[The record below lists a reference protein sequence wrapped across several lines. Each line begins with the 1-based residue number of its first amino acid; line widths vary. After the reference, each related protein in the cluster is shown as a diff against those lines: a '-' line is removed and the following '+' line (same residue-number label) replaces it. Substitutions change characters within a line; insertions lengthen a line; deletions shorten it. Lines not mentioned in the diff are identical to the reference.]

1 MKRAYVK
8 FYTDWLCAIEKL
20 NAEDQLRAL
29 KAIIRY
35 GEYGEM
41 PTQDEIGLFPYII
54 LTTAKG
60 QIDLDIKAEEEK
72 EKKARLYSEAGK
84 RGAEKRWSNV
94 NNDVKNE
101 IGGYNGANRVANRGL
116 SQKETIPPCPPKEKE
131 KESTKERVKEITP
144 LYPPLK
150 EKGLEKTCVFSVG
163 TPVGAHD
170 HTHSP
175 LYTFIINNW
184 NEIFSEKLPK
194 ITKITEQRK
203 AKINARLPLWKKL
216 AEERNCDVQTL
227 LKSVFEKIKVSKFLL
242 GDNDRGWR
250 ADFDWF
256 VKSDQQTIRTLE
268 GGYEYAEPK
277 QKTEVE
283 TIYANNNVNDYWKQR
298 AKELGKSI

>member
-8 FYTDWLCAIEKL
+8 FYTDWLDAIEKL
-20 NAEDQLRAL
+20 NTEDQLRAL

-35 GEYGEM
+35 GECSEM
-41 PTQDEIGLFPYII
+41 PKQDEIGLFPYII

-60 QIDLDIKAEEEK
+60 QIDADIKAEEEK
-72 EKKARLYSEAGK
+72 ENKARFYSEAGK

-101 IGGYNGANRVANRGL
+101 IGGYKGANRGL
-116 SQKETIPPCPPKEKE
+116 SQKENIPPKEKE
-131 KESTKERVKEITP
+131 KERSKEKEIEITP
-144 LYPPLK
+144 KK

-163 TPVGAHD
+163 TPVGARD

-175 LYTFIINNW
+175 LYTYILNIW

-203 AKINARLPLWKKL
+203 AKIKARLPLWEKL
-216 AEERNCDVQTL
+216 AEERNCDVNTL
-227 LKSVFEKIKVSKFLL
+227 LTEVFEKIKQSKFLL

-256 VKSDQQTIRTLE
+256 IKSDQQTIRTLE

-277 QKTEVE
+277 QKAEVE

>member
-35 GEYGEM
+35 GVCGEM
-41 PTQDEIGLFPYII
+41 PKQDEIGLLPYII

-60 QIDLDIKAEEEK
+60 QIDADIQAEEEI
-72 EKKARLYSEAGK
+72 EKKARFYSEAGK

-101 IGGYNGANRVANRGL
+101 IGGYKGANRGL
-116 SQKETIPPCPPKEKE
+116 SKKENITPKEKK
-131 KESTKERVKEITP
+131 KESTKERIKEITP
-144 LYPPLK
+144 KK

-163 TPVGAHD
+163 TPVGARD

-175 LYTFIINNW
+175 LYTYILNIW
-184 NEIFSEKLPK
+184 NEIFGEKLPK

-203 AKINARLPLWKKL
+203 TKIKARLPLWEKL
-216 AEERNCDVQTL
+216 AEERNCDVNTL
-227 LKSVFEKIKVSKFLL
+227 LTEVFEKIKQSKFLL

-256 VKSDQQTIRTLE
+256 IKSDQQTIRTLE
-268 GGYEYAEPK
+268 GGYEYAAPK
-277 QKTEVE
+277 PKADTE

>member
-1 MKRAYVK
+1 MTRAYVK
-8 FYTDWLCAIEKL
+8 FYTDWLDAIEKL
-20 NAEDQLRAL
+20 NTEDQLRSL
-29 KAIIRY
+29 KAIICY
-35 GEYGEM
+35 GKCGEM
-41 PTQDEIGLFPYII
+41 PTQDEIGLLPYII

-60 QIDLDIKAEEEK
+60 QIDADIQAEEEI
-72 EKKARLYSEAGK
+72 EKKARFYSEAGK

-101 IGGYNGANRVANRGL
+101 IGGYKGANRGL
-116 SQKETIPPCPPKEKE
+116 SKKENIPPKEKE
-131 KESTKERVKEITP
+131 KERSKEKEIEIT
-144 LYPPLK
+144 PLK

>member
-8 FYTDWLCAIEKL
+8 FYTDWLDAIEELTK
-20 NAEDQLRAL
+20 EEQFSIIKR
-29 KAIIRY
+29 IIRY
-35 GEYGEM
+35 GADPEQLNNLSGLGKIVSIPIKREI
-41 PTQDEIGLFPYII
+41 DEERETNERINEQRRANGRLGGRPKKDI
-54 LTTAKG
+54 TKG
-60 QIDLDIKAEEEK
+60 FSENQMVIEKPNGFQKENIPHK
-72 EKKARLYSEAGK
+72 EKK
-84 RGAEKRWSNV
+84 
-94 NNDVKNE
+94 
-101 IGGYNGANRVANRGL
+101 
-116 SQKETIPPCPPKEKE
+116 
-131 KESTKERVKEITP
+131 KERSKERNKEITP
-144 LYPPLK
+144 LK
-150 EKGLEKTCVFSVG
+150 ENALEKTCVFSVG

>member
-8 FYTDWLCAIEKL
+8 FYTDWLDAIEKL

-35 GEYGEM
+35 GECGEM

-60 QIDLDIKAEEEK
+60 QIDADIQAEEEI
-72 EKKARLYSEAGK
+72 EKKARFYSEAGK

-101 IGGYNGANRVANRGL
+101 IGGYKGANRGL
-116 SQKETIPPCPPKEKE
+116 YQKENIPPCPPKENEKERTKE
-131 KESTKERVKEITP
+131 KEKEITP

-150 EKGLEKTCVFSVG
+150 EKEAKTCVFVVG
-163 TPVGAHD
+163 TPDGAPTPSHLIY
-170 HTHSP
+170 SYI
-175 LYTFIINNW
+175 LNIW

-194 ITKITEQRK
+194 IAKITEQRK
-203 AKINARLPLWKKL
+203 AKINARMPLWEKL
-216 AEERNCDVQTL
+216 AKERNCDVETL
-227 LKSVFEKIKVSKFLL
+227 LKSVFEKIKDSKFLL

-256 VKSDQQTIRTLE
+256 VQSDKQTIKTLE
-268 GGYEYAEPK
+268 GGYEHAEPK
-277 QKTEVE
+277 PKADTE

>member
-8 FYTDWLCAIEKL
+8 FYTDWLDAIEKL
-20 NAEDQLRAL
+20 NTEDQLRAL

-35 GEYGEM
+35 GECSEM
-41 PTQDEIGLFPYII
+41 PKQDEIGLFPYII

-60 QIDLDIKAEEEK
+60 QIDADIKAEEEI
-72 EKKARLYSEAGK
+72 EKKARFYSEAGK
-84 RGAEKRWSNV
+84 RGAEKRWNSV

-101 IGGYNGANRVANRGL
+101 IGGYKGANRGL
-116 SQKETIPPCPPKEKE
+116 SKKENIPPKEKE
-131 KESTKERVKEITP
+131 KERSKEKEIEITP
-144 LYPPLK
+144 KK

-163 TPVGAHD
+163 TPVGARD

-175 LYTFIINNW
+175 LYTYILNIW

-194 ITKITEQRK
+194 IAKITEQRK
-203 AKINARLPLWKKL
+203 AKINARMPLWKKL
-216 AEERNCDVQTL
+216 AKERNCDVQTL
-227 LKSVFEKIKVSKFLL
+227 LKSVFEKIKQSKFLL

-268 GGYEYAEPK
+268 GGYEYAEHKPK
-277 QKTEVE
+277 ADTE

>member
-8 FYTDWLCAIEKL
+8 FYTDWLDAIEKL

-35 GEYGEM
+35 GECGEM
-41 PTQDEIGLFPYII
+41 PKQDEIGLFPYII

-60 QIDLDIKAEEEK
+60 QIDADIQAEEEI
-72 EKKARLYSEAGK
+72 EKKARFYSEAGK
-84 RGAEKRWSNV
+84 RGAERRWNSV

-101 IGGYNGANRVANRGL
+101 IGGYKGANRGL
-116 SQKETIPPCPPKEKE
+116 SKKENTPPKEKE
-131 KESTKERVKEITP
+131 KERSKEKEIEITP
-144 LYPPLK
+144 KK

-163 TPVGAHD
+163 TPIGAHD

-175 LYTFIINNW
+175 LYTYILNIW

-203 AKINARLPLWKKL
+203 AKINARLPLWEKL
-216 AEERNCDVQTL
+216 AKERNCDIETL
-227 LKSVFEKIKVSKFLL
+227 LKSVFEKIKQSKFLL

-256 VKSDQQTIRTLE
+256 IKSDKQTIRTLE

-277 QKTEVE
+277 QKSETE